1 MKTSKYNGILLAV
14 AVAIYF
20 ASGIVEKPLSFFDYL
35 LIVLG
40 SISYYAVFTV
50 LMIKNSLAV
59 TKKSAKKTV
68 IITTVFFFVL
78 EIIEKIVYTIDNP
91 SSVRIKLFPPFLPG
105 LILVIYICDLKGKG
119 QSLKTPKRIIAI
131 TVLALITA
139 WFLGSDFSNRT
150 IHHEIT
156 LGYSRWSVL
165 LVRELPVLLSGVI
178 LHFVYVF
185 SVVLGVACKN
195 GFSGAMFETAD
206 ILWCI
211 TIMLQLMGLQSV
223 ITMITFICAKAPAAI
238 AISVSFTIIACNVL
252 RNFLGGTFFTKTVF
266 YLARDNASAT
276 LLPTSIVAVVTL
288 IVFITLTYMI
298 FRRKEIK

>member
-105 LILVIYICDLKGKG
+105 FILVIYICDLKGKG

-139 WFLGSDFSNRT
+139 FLLFT
-150 IHHEIT
+150 
-156 LGYSRWSVL
+156 
-165 LVRELPVLLSGVI
+165 
-178 LHFVYVF
+178 
-185 SVVLGVACKN
+185 
-195 GFSGAMFETAD
+195 
-206 ILWCI
+206 
-211 TIMLQLMGLQSV
+211 Q
-223 ITMITFICAKAPAAI
+223 I
-238 AISVSFTIIACNVL
+238 AN
-252 RNFLGGTFFTKTVF
+252 
-266 YLARDNASAT
+266 
-276 LLPTSIVAVVTL
+276 
-288 IVFITLTYMI
+288 I
-298 FRRKEIK
+298 FGW

>member
-1 MKTSKYNGILLAV
+1 MCNQCKVTFFKFRHFVLFYIAV
-14 AVAIYF
+14 LCMVGFGFSYGFVRI
-20 ASGIVEKPLSFFDYL
+20 SDIV
-35 LIVLG
+35 G
-40 SISYYAVFTV
+40 SVYYAFSIV
-50 LMIKNSLAV
+50 NSDMSLLFLA
-59 TKKSAKKTV
+59 
-68 IITTVFFFVL
+68 
-78 EIIEKIVYTIDNP
+78 
-91 SSVRIKLFPPFLPG
+91 
-105 LILVIYICDLKGKG
+105 
-119 QSLKTPKRIIAI
+119 
-131 TVLALITA
+131 ALITA

-165 LVRELPVLLSGVI
+165 FVRELPVLLSGVI

-288 IVFITLTYMI
+288 MVFIALTYMI

>member
-1 MKTSKYNGILLAV
+1 MCNQCKVTFFKFRHFVLFYIAV
-14 AVAIYF
+14 LCMVGFGFSYGF
-20 ASGIVEKPLSFFDYL
+20 VRVSDIV
-35 LIVLG
+35 G
-40 SISYYAVFTV
+40 SVYYAFSIV
-50 LMIKNSLAV
+50 NSDTSLLFLA
-59 TKKSAKKTV
+59 
-68 IITTVFFFVL
+68 
-78 EIIEKIVYTIDNP
+78 
-91 SSVRIKLFPPFLPG
+91 
-105 LILVIYICDLKGKG
+105 
-119 QSLKTPKRIIAI
+119 
-131 TVLALITA
+131 ALITA

-165 LVRELPVLLSGVI
+165 FVRELPVLLSGVI

-266 YLARDNASAT
+266 CLARDNASAT
-276 LLPTSIVAVVTL
+276 LLPASIVAVVTL
-288 IVFITLTYMI
+288 IVFIALTYMI

>member
-1 MKTSKYNGILLAV
+1 MCNQCKVT
-14 AVAIYF
+14 
-20 ASGIVEKPLSFFDYL
+20 FFK
-35 LIVLG
+35 
-40 SISYYAVFTV
+40 FRH
-50 LMIKNSLAV
+50 
-59 TKKSAKKTV
+59 
-68 IITTVFFFVL
+68 FVL
-78 EIIEKIVYTIDNP
+78 FYIAVLCMVGFGFSYGFVKIAGMGGSTYDA
-91 SSVRIKLFPPFLPG
+91 FLATN
-105 LILVIYICDLKGKG
+105 CDT
-119 QSLKTPKRIIAI
+119 SFMFI
-131 TVLALITA
+131 LALITA

-178 LHFVYVF
+178 LHFAYVF
-185 SVVLGVACKN
+185 SAVLGVACKN
-195 GFSGAMFETAD
+195 GFSGAVFETAD

-276 LLPTSIVAVVTL
+276 LLPTSIVAVITL
-288 IVFITLTYMI
+288 IGFIALTYMV